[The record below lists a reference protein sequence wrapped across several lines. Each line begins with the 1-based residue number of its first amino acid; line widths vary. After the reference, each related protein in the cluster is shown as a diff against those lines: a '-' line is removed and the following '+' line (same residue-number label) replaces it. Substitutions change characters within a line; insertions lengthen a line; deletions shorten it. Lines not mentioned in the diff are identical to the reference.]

1 MNIIHERR
9 GVLSHMLPLEKLW
22 GGGTSL
28 VLYPLDVEHGAL
40 KGAWLFVRHDL
51 TGSIRVVSGH

>member
-1 MNIIHERR
+1 MNIIHKRR

-22 GGGTSL
+22 GETSL
-28 VLYPLDVEHGAL
+28 VLYPLDLEHGAL
-40 KGAWLFVRHDL
+40 KGDWLFVRHDL